1 MADET
6 VEEPKVIREQ
16 IRETQESL
24 TSKLS
29 TLEDKVVN
37 TVTDTTETVAETV
50 ESVKETVADTIESV
64 KETVGS
70 TVDTVKRTFDLNYQV
85 QQRPW
90 LMMGGALAAGFL
102 TGRLLPGAA
111 ERATSWAS
119 NLAFEGQRYARTAAL
134 VAAPLGNGSVRAEPQ
149 GLVGRLTHQFHD
161 ELEQVKGLAL
171 GALFGVARDWA
182 KQHLPPNLAPQV
194 EEVIDNVT
202 TKLGGRRIEGPVVEN
217 LQSLWGAQGSR
228 SECPTAHA

>member
-6 VEEPKVIREQ
+6 VEEPEVIREQ
-16 IRETQESL
+16 IHQTQESL

-29 TLEDKVVN
+29 TLEDRVVN
-37 TVTDTTETVAETV
+37 TVTGTTESVAETV
-50 ESVKETVADTIESV
+50 ESVKETVAETIESV
-64 KETVGS
+64 KDTVEA

-85 QQRPW
+85 QQHPW
-90 LMMGGALAAGFL
+90 LMMAGSCAAGFL

-111 ERATSWAS
+111 HSAAGWAS
-119 NLAFEGQRYARTAAL
+119 NLASEGPRHGRTAAP
-134 VAAPLGNGSVRAEPQ
+134 AASLGNGSAHAEGQ

-161 ELEQVKGLAL
+161 ELEQVKGLAI
-171 GALFGVARDWA
+171 GALFGLARDWA
-182 KQHLPPNLAPQV
+182 KQHLPPNLTPQV

-217 LQSLWGAQGSR
+217 LRSLWGAQGTR
-228 SECPTAHA
+228 SEHPTAHA